1 MGQTADQASASSQ
14 ASVQGCLSRGSDGSF
29 MLADN
34 SGNNFQL
41 RGDTSRLSGLVG
53 NQVRIDGTTTSSG
66 AGAMSSPSSTDS
78 SSAGADK
85 QLTVSSVHK
94 LSETCTTK

>member
-1 MGQTADQASASSQ
+1 
-14 ASVQGCLSRGSDGSF
+14 

-41 RGDTSRLSGLVG
+41 RGDTSQLSGFVG

-78 SSAGADK
+78 SSTSAGATK
-85 QLTVSSVHK
+85 QLNVSSVHK